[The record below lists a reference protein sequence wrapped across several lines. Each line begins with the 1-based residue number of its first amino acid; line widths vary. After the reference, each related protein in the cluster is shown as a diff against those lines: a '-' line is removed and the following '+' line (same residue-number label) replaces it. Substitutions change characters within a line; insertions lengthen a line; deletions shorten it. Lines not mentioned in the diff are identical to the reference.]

1 MCLTTL
7 QVEGYTGDNYSVFAT
22 DGLFFHSGLEAAS
35 VVVWNMDNRQ
45 EVGRLEGHDE
55 EAFRIIAARGNIAV
69 SNHDGGPRLWNLQT
83 LQCTATAPAADMEGD
98 YVNTASITGS
108 KLLQGY
114 EGDHG
119 IKVWDIAAAEPIA
132 LADLEGHTDGV
143 GCIKSSAVTALSG
156 SGDATMRLWDL
167 RTSKCVRTMEGH
179 TGTVYSVD
187 MDGQCVKA
195 VSGSFD
201 ESVKLWDLGSGRC
214 METYEGLTNS
224 PLGKVV
230 MHESG
235 KSFLSSDQRDYI
247 VRTWAVGST
256 KARMTADFSASF
268 PPDGISHL
276 FASRDL
282 SRVAYCCISPD
293 RRLELRYWK

>member
-1 MCLTTL
+1 MRPIRWEGYLNTASKWETYRYLNIDDLMLRMCLTTL

-156 SGDATMRLWDL
+156 SGDETMRLWDCAPASVCAPWKGIRAL
-167 RTSKCVRTMEGH
+167 CIQWTWTDSVSKLSAAPLMSRSSC
-179 TGTVYSVD
+179 GTW
-187 MDGQCVKA
+187 G
-195 VSGSFD
+195 
-201 ESVKLWDLGSGRC
+201 
-214 METYEGLTNS
+214 
-224 PLGKVV
+224 
-230 MHESG
+230 
-235 KSFLSSDQRDYI
+235 
-247 VRTWAVGST
+247 VG
-256 KARMTADFSASF
+256 
-268 PPDGISHL
+268 
-276 FASRDL
+276 
-282 SRVAYCCISPD
+282 VAW
-293 RRLELRYWK
+293 RHMRA